1 MSIIAGELQ
10 PCAISGHEVIG
21 ELWKHRSLRLAYIA
35 QQHMFHLSEFLKCTP
50 MEYIQLRFRNGYDE
64 EAQQRLTLPQSP
76 EEAELRQD
84 LARKY
89 GKRGKEVEQL
99 LSRQKKGKDIAYEV
113 KWKELDDPKQNTY
126 ETLSKLRLLGV
137 ERMAAA
143 LDERLACAAAG
154 TQLRPLTTREI
165 VKHLEPFGLTEDMT
179 CRRSI
184 SMLSAG
190 QKSKLMLG
198 ASFWTKPHIVCL
210 DEPTNYLD
218 VETVEALS
226 RALKHF
232 RGGCVVITHNENFID
247 DVCEEV
253 WDVAD
258 GRVTVRRKDG
268 GPGRAMKAVTGGS
281 KAQGT
286 AKTKAAED
294 KKNHQQ

>member
-1 MSIIAGELQ
+1 MSSRVAVVGKNGAGKSTMMSIIAGELQ

-143 LDERLACAAAG
+143 LDERLACAARHTAQALDN
-154 TQLRPLTTREI
+154 TRNCQTLR
-165 VKHLEPFGLTEDMT
+165 
-179 CRRSI
+179 
-184 SMLSAG
+184 A
-190 QKSKLMLG
+190 
-198 ASFWTKPHIVCL
+198 FWS
-210 DEPTNYLD
+210 N
-218 VETVEALS
+218 
-226 RALKHF
+226 
-232 RGGCVVITHNENFID
+232 
-247 DVCEEV
+247 
-253 WDVAD
+253 
-258 GRVTVRRKDG
+258 
-268 GPGRAMKAVTGGS
+268 
-281 KAQGT
+281 
-286 AKTKAAED
+286 
-294 KKNHQQ
+294 